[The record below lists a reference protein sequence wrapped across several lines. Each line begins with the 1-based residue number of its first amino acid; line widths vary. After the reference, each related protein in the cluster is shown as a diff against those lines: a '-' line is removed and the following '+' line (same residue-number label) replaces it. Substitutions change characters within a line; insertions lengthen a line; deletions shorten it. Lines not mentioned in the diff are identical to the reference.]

1 MARATGLMLGWILG
15 WQGMVPAPGAEPSRF
30 ELLSRLA
37 RDPSPAVRVEALR
50 GLARIP
56 TAEAAATALEVLELP
71 MDPTLDYAL
80 WLTLNDLAEPW
91 IRSVESGEW
100 KAAGKEAQLD
110 FALHALRPDQVGRVL
125 GTVLGD
131 GSLPRDGSG
140 PWIEAI
146 GAAGA
151 PQHLDRL
158 LRQALEGGFD
168 EAATVRAL
176 RALREAARLRDR
188 KPAAD
193 GSAVGT
199 FLRSSSGPVRLE
211 AVRLAGQW
219 KEIGD
224 ALPILLNDVAARAGV
239 PAEEQAAAFEAL
251 RAMGGEA
258 VVRALRDW
266 SVSAGNPALRRMAAA
281 TLAAVDGVTGM
292 PVIVDVA
299 GTMEDEGEAVA
310 FWRAV
315 LAPRGAGMMLREAL
329 EGERL
334 PAAVARAGLRVA
346 REGGRDDLEL
356 AAALARAGGLTTDTE
371 AMTAD
376 LLKEWAARAE
386 AEGDPNRGEWVYR
399 RPELACVTCHA
410 IGGVGGKVGPDMTS
424 IGASAPLDYL
434 VESLLLPHAKIKE
447 GYHSVIVETRDGEE
461 VTGTVARETPEE
473 LFLRNAAGQEVSIA
487 KGSVLRREMGR
498 LSLMPSGLLEPLS
511 EQERLDLYAFL
522 GRLGK
527 PGDFDASRGGVA
539 RRWRVANV
547 VHTDLQ
553 NNQGDWYW
561 RRPLDDRRWTLID
574 SLVRG
579 DLPERAIEPAVQA
592 QAWTSKVAVVLATVI
607 DQAVEGTV
615 RFRWV
620 PEEAELWVDGKRL
633 GTGPAAE
640 ARVAAGRHRVIVKL
654 DPRRVPERVRLEADG
669 TAFVLQ

>member
-1 MARATGLMLGWILG
+1 MARATGMVLGWVLA
-15 WQGMVPAPGAEPSRF
+15 WLGMVPAWGEDAARF

-56 TAEAAATALEVLELP
+56 TAESAATALGVLELP
-71 MDPTLDYAL
+71 MDATLDYAL

-91 IRSVESGEW
+91 IRAVESGVWRAE
-100 KAAGKEAQLD
+100 GKEAQLA
-110 FALHALRPDQVGRVL
+110 FALGALRPEQVGRVL
-125 GTVLGD
+125 GTVLGERA
-131 GSLPRDGSG
+131 LPRDGSG

-151 PQHLDRL
+151 PEHLERL
-158 LRQALEGGFD
+158 LRQAREGGFD

-176 RALREAARLRDR
+176 RALGEAARLRDR
-188 KPAAD
+188 KPRGD

-199 FLRSSSGPVRLE
+199 FLRSRSGAVRME

-219 KEIGD
+219 KAIGD
-224 ALPILLNDVAARAGV
+224 ALPVLLNEVAGRAGA
-239 PAEEQAAAFEAL
+239 PAEERAAAFDAL
-251 RAMGGEA
+251 RAIGGEA

-266 SVSAGNPALRRMAAA
+266 SVSSADPSVRRLAA
-281 TLAAVDGVTGM
+281 TTLVAVDGVGGM
-292 PVIVDVA
+292 PAVLAVA
-299 GTMEDEGEAVA
+299 GTIGDEGEAVE

-315 LAPRGAGMMLREAL
+315 LATRGAGMALREAL
-329 EGERL
+329 EGQRL
-334 PAAVARAGLRVA
+334 PAVVARAGLRVA

-356 AAALARAGGLTTDTE
+356 VAELARAGGLATDTE
-371 AMTAD
+371 AMTGE

-386 AEGDPNRGEWVYR
+386 AEGDPHRGEWVYR

-447 GYHSVIVETRDGEE
+447 GYHSVIVETREGEE

-487 KGSVLRREMGR
+487 KGSIVRREMGR
-498 LSLMPSGLLEPLS
+498 LSLMPGGLLEPLS

-561 RRPLDDRRWTLID
+561 RRPLDDRRWATVD

-579 DLPERAIEPAVQA
+579 DVPERALEEATRA
-592 QAWTSKVAVVLATVI
+592 QAWTSKVAVVLATEI
-607 DQAVEGTV
+607 ELAVEGGV
-615 RFRWV
+615 SFRWV
-620 PEEAELWVDGKRL
+620 PEEAELWVGGKRL
-633 GTGPAAE
+633 DAGPVAE
-640 ARVAAGRHRVIVKL
+640 ARIAAGRHRVIVKL
-654 DPRRVPERVRLEADG
+654 DPRRVPERVRLEAEG
-669 TAFVLQ
+669 AVFVVE